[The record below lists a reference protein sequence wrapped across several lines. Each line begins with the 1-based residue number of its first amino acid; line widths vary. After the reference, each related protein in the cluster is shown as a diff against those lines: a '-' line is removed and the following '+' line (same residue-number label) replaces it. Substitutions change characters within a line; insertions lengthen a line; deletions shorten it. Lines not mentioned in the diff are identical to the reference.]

1 MPVLAFPVLAAALGC
16 AASPVNASLF
26 KLKAMSQDPMQ
37 AEVIALKVRF
47 PDHAGPTAAII
58 SISHQRLYLYRDER
72 LVKTYPVSTSK
83 FGPGYKEGSFMT
95 PLGAHYIRAKIG
107 DGAPLGTIFKGRKD
121 THRVVR
127 INYDAAIAADTD
139 YITTRIL
146 WLEGLEPGINRGKG
160 IDSYARYIYI
170 HGTHEEHLIRH
181 PASHGCVRMTN
192 RDVVEL
198 YDEMREGDLVL
209 IVE

>member
-1 MPVLAFPVLAAALGC
+1 MPVLALPVLAAMLGC
-16 AASPVNASLF
+16 AASPVKASLF
-26 KLKAMSQDPMQ
+26 KLNAMSQDPMG

-47 PDHAGPTAAII
+47 PDHADRTVAII

-83 FGPGYKEGSFMT
+83 FGPGNKEGSFMT

-127 INYDAAIAADTD
+127 INYDAAKAADKD
-139 YITTRIL
+139 YVTTRIL
-146 WLEGLEPGINRGKG
+146 WLNGLEPGINRGKG

-181 PASHGCVRMTN
+181 PVSHGCVRMTN
-192 RDVVEL
+192 RDVVDL